1 MFGADEDDGDFL
13 SPAGGAKLA
22 SLFGLDKATAQGNES
37 FQYTAPKQPKKGSG
51 SAGPP
56 SQKPTP
62 PPGVP
67 AVLLATA
74 VHAYRYVNGQYTKQ
88 GKLGAAVLG
97 SHTSREYKILL
108 YASQQ
113 KQVTTARIHPGF
125 LFTVQP
131 SNYGTF
137 YDDQLQNWSVMFE
150 SEKAAVDFC
159 KEVCVAKG
167 NSAPSLESVVTQDL
181 VLGEGQAVESGDSLE
196 VSYTGW
202 LLQNHTIGQVFDSNV
217 NKEKLLRLKL
227 GAGKVIKGWEE
238 GMVGMRKGGRRL
250 LVVPP
255 SLAYGAQG
263 ISNRIPGDSTLI
275 FEAEIRRVKFV
286 KDAGL
291 DRLSLGSRDSAA
303 SSPAPSIE
311 CLGYEMPGQP
321 PASAAPLKPG
331 YETQGG
337 VKFVKDA
344 GLDRLSLGSRD
355 SAASSPAPSIE
366 SLGYEMPGQPPA
378 SAAPL
383 KPGYETQGGDP
394 PTRAKSNS
402 LNEQQADP
410 SVTRMRDQPP
420 AVAPQPVHMAA
431 HPVATQGLPFRPIV
445 PQQLQSGLPASSVA
459 LLPVSMTTA
468 HPQPVMPGSAHA
480 FQPYSYPQ
488 STASTSQLQPV
499 GQMYPAQPMPYQA
512 SGEVTSFLM
521 TEARQHNTEIR
532 LAVGKVA
539 DKVDQLASKV
549 DDLQKQ
555 GGASLGLSS
564 VSMETAMIMHNIQ
577 RIIQVKVVEELS
589 ACTARVS
596 QLQLQLSEH
605 QKKEMELRTQLS
617 AALQEAEKQGS
628 QTSTLQTQLAELR
641 EVSERAQS
649 QYREEKQSR
658 KQLQLRVSGLEE
670 ELGDLRTEKEGLEK
684 TLTDRKRKW
693 ALERQ
698 RCEEEAEELRRS
710 SQQEMESVRAQL
722 KRARSST
729 DQAAAEQL
737 REVSERAQSQY
748 REEKQSRKQLQL
760 RVSGLEEELGDL
772 RTEKEGLEKTLAD
785 RKRKW
790 ALERQR
796 CEEEA
801 EELRRSSQQEMESV
815 RAQLKRARSSTDQAA
830 AEQLALLQAELE
842 AEWQGKCDRSLAAAK
857 EQHSRE
863 LAEVTEQRDSLQ
875 ERVAQLQGKLSVLK
889 QSREAEEQR
898 LLQHQEQGEE
908 LQALRGQYSALQQ
921 RAGLMKQQLE
931 ARVRELESREV
942 EQPST
947 GGDEDTAGEVK
958 RVMNGVFQSL
968 RGEFDLQESYTGKVV
983 LAVIVNTIKLLTQ
996 QQDSVS
1002 GRSESEEEQEEEEQ
1016 EEDEEEPEQ
1025 EAAAQ
1030 GNGLEPE
1037 VHLEEEGLKQE
1048 VQEIKQEVK
1057 PEQVSKEGD
1066 AKREVQVKEEE
1077 KEEAG
1082 PQQEGQPKEE
1092 VESEEEPPQLPVPV
1106 LSTGGR
1112 LAEGQGADRLEEAQ
1126 SEEGVTARESPGDE
1140 VAESGEKT
1148 AVSPPTGEPEQ
1159 AASPLWQEGE
1169 AERAS
1174 TPPSPLA
1181 VTQGPPRNPPPL
1193 PNLNE
1198 CPGTEGGSAAPQTS
1212 RAGDPHSA
1220 PSPQQS
1226 KDRPRIPEGCG
1237 EGDEDLFRRAAPTKP
1252 PPPPEEEEDELSLKG
1267 RPPPAP
1273 LFGEDEDDDDLDWL
1287 G

>member
-1 MFGADEDDGDFL
+1 MFGAEEDDGDFL
-13 SPAGGAKLA
+13 SPSGGAKLA

-37 FQYTAPKQPKKGSG
+37 FQYTAPKQPKKGSA
-51 SAGPP
+51 STATP
-56 SQKPTP
+56 SQKSTP

-67 AVLLATA
+67 AVLLATV

-88 GKLGAAVLG
+88 GKLGAALLG

-137 YDDQLQNWSVMFE
+137 YDDQRQNWSVMFE

-159 KEVCVAKG
+159 KEVCMAKW

-181 VLGEGQAVESGDSLE
+181 VLGEGQAVERGDSLE

-263 ISNRIPGDSTLI
+263 VSNCIPGDSTLI

-291 DRLSLGSRDSAA
+291 DQLSLGS
-303 SSPAPSIE
+303 
-311 CLGYEMPGQP
+311 Q
-321 PASAAPLKPG
+321 
-331 YETQGG
+331 
-337 VKFVKDA
+337 
-344 GLDRLSLGSRD
+344 D

-366 SLGYEMPGQPPA
+366 SLGYELPGQPPA

-383 KPGYETQGGDP
+383 KPGDP

-402 LNEQQADP
+402 LNEQQANPDHTKAKLISRMAKMGQPMLPFITGALSSQPDSSDSEIEDP
-410 SVTRMRDQPP
+410 SVPRMRNQPP

-445 PQQLQSGLPASSVA
+445 PQQLQSGLPASSTA

-488 STASTSQLQPV
+488 TTVSTSQLQPV

-577 RIIQVKVVEELS
+577 RIIQENERLKQDVFDKSSRLEEQNKKISELINQNQRYVEQSNQLLEQRNDSLKSTGEQTQARVLQAEQDKHALPLERGWDQVKVTEELS

-605 QKKEMELRTQLS
+605 QKKEMGLRTQLS
-617 AALQEAEKQGS
+617 TALQDAERQGS
-628 QTSTLQTQLAELR
+628 QTSTLQAQLAELR
-641 EVSERAQS
+641 EVSESAQS
-649 QYREEKQSR
+649 QYR
-658 KQLQLRVSGLEE
+658 
-670 ELGDLRTEKEGLEK
+670 T
-684 TLTDRKRKW
+684 
-693 ALERQ
+693 
-698 RCEEEAEELRRS
+698 
-710 SQQEMESVRAQL
+710 
-722 KRARSST
+722 
-729 DQAAAEQL
+729 
-737 REVSERAQSQY
+737 
-748 REEKQSRKQLQL
+748 EKQSRKQLQL

-796 CEEEA
+796 YEEEA

-815 RAQLKRARSSTDQAA
+815 RAQLKRARNSTDQAA

-842 AEWQGKCDRSLAAAK
+842 AEWQGKCDRSLAAVK

-863 LAEVTEQRDSLQ
+863 LASVTEQRDSLQ
-875 ERVAQLQGKLSVLK
+875 ERVAQLQGKLSALK

-898 LLQHQEQGEE
+898 LMQQQEQGEE
-908 LQALRGQYSALQQ
+908 LQALRGQYSVLQQ

-942 EQPST
+942 EQPGT
-947 GGDEDTAGEVK
+947 GRDEDTAGEVK

-968 RGEFDLQESYTGKVV
+968 RGEFDLQESYTGKAV
-983 LAVIVNTIKLLTQ
+983 LAVIVNTIKTVTLQLLTQ

-1002 GRSESEEEQEEEEQ
+1002 GRSESEEEEEQ
-1016 EEDEEEPEQ
+1016 EEEEPEQ
-1025 EAAAQ
+1025 EAASR

-1037 VHLEEEGLKQE
+1037 AYLEEEGLKQE
-1048 VQEIKQEVK
+1048 VHEIKQEVK
-1057 PEQVSKEGD
+1057 PEQV
-1066 AKREVQVKEEE
+1066 AKVGEAKQEVQVEEEE
-1077 KEEAG
+1077 KEEATAG
-1082 PQQEGQPKEE
+1082 RAAKED

-1106 LSTGGR
+1106 MSSGGG
-1112 LAEGQGADRLEEAQ
+1112 LAEGQGAVRLEEAQ
-1126 SEEGVTARESPGDE
+1126 SEEGATARESPGAE
-1140 VAESGEKT
+1140 VAESGEKI
-1148 AVSPPTGEPEQ
+1148 AVSLPTGEPEQ
-1159 AASPLWQEGE
+1159 VASPLWQEGE
-1169 AERAS
+1169 TERAS
-1174 TPPSPLA
+1174 TPPSSPLA
-1181 VTQGPPRNPPPL
+1181 VTQGPPRHPPPL
-1193 PNLNE
+1193 PDLDE
-1198 CPGTEGGSAAPQTS
+1198 RPETEWGS
-1212 RAGDPHSA
+1212 RGYPHSA
-1220 PSPQQS
+1220 PSQQQS
-1226 KDRPRIPEGCG
+1226 KDRPRIPEGRG
-1237 EGDEDLFRRAAPTKP
+1237 EGDEDLFRSAAPTKP

>member
-1 MFGADEDDGDFL
+1 MEDL
-13 SPAGGAKLA
+13 NP
-22 SLFGLDKATAQGNES
+22 LDS
-37 FQYTAPKQPKKGSG
+37 SAPD
-51 SAGPP
+51 
-56 SQKPTP
+56 
-62 PPGVP
+62 
-67 AVLLATA
+67 
-74 VHAYRYVNGQYTKQ
+74 VNGQYTKQ

-311 CLGYEMPGQP
+311 
-321 PASAAPLKPG
+321 
-331 YETQGG
+331 
-337 VKFVKDA
+337 
-344 GLDRLSLGSRD
+344 
-355 SAASSPAPSIE
+355 

-383 KPGYETQGGDP
+383 KPGYETQGGMGQPMLPFVTGALSSQPD
-394 PTRAKSNS
+394 SS
-402 LNEQQADP
+402 DSEIEDP

-488 STASTSQLQPV
+488 STASASQLQPV

-577 RIIQVKVVEELS
+577 RIIQSSRLEEQNKKISELINQNQRYVEQSNQLMEQRNDSLKSTGEQTQARVLQAEQDKVKVVEELS

-617 AALQEAEKQGS
+617 AALQEAERQGS

-641 EVSERAQS
+641 EVSEH
-649 QYREEKQSR
+649 
-658 KQLQLRVSGLEE
+658 
-670 ELGDLRTEKEGLEK
+670 
-684 TLTDRKRKW
+684 
-693 ALERQ
+693 
-698 RCEEEAEELRRS
+698 
-710 SQQEMESVRAQL
+710 
-722 KRARSST
+722 
-729 DQAAAEQL
+729 
-737 REVSERAQSQY
+737 AQSQY

-875 ERVAQLQGKLSVLK
+875 ERVAQLQGKLSALK

-983 LAVIVNTIKLLTQ
+983 LSVIVNTIKTVTLQLLTQ
-996 QQDSVS
+996 QQDSVL
-1002 GRSESEEEQEEEEQ
+1002 GRSKSEEEQEEEE
-1016 EEDEEEPEQ
+1016 EEPEEEPEQ

-1092 VESEEEPPQLPVPV
+1092 VESEEEPPQLPVLV
-1106 LSTGGR
+1106 LSSGGG

-1126 SEEGVTARESPGDE
+1126 SEQGVTARESPGDE

-1169 AERAS
+1169 TERAS
-1174 TPPSPLA
+1174 TPPSPLV

-1226 KDRPRIPEGCG
+1226 KDRPRIPEGRG